1 MSALVAEALGRA
13 RDAGDRAGEG
23 AALAQQALLLHYQAI
38 ELAPEEREAVDPA
51 PEQEL
56 FDRSLALRLEVAD
69 VEGVAESLFGL
80 GLVHQVL
87 RRDALAGAR
96 YHHEAFAL
104 IETLADADTLLR
116 SEIYRHVGFD
126 LLVREELTEPA
137 LWHLARSLELRR
149 TLDEPGWVVTGLVA
163 LALGERVAGRREEAV
178 RHCREAIALARGE
191 GLKPRFMEAAEREL
205 AAAG

>member
-1 MSALVAEALGRA
+1 
-13 RDAGDRAGEG
+13 
-23 AALAQQALLLHYQAI
+23 
-38 ELAPEEREAVDPA
+38 
-51 PEQEL
+51 
-56 FDRSLALRLEVAD
+56 
-69 VEGVAESLFGL
+69 
-80 GLVHQVL
+80 
-87 RRDALAGAR
+87 
-96 YHHEAFAL
+96 L

-126 LLVREELTEPA
+126 LLVREELPEPA

-163 LALGERVAGRREEAV
+163 LALGERLAGRREEAV

-191 GLKPRFMEAAEREL
+191 DLRPRFMEAAEREL